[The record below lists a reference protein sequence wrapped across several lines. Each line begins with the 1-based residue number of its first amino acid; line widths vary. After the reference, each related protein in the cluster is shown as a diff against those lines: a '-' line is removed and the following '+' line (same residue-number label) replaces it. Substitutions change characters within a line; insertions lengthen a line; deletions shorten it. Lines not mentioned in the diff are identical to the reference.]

1 MIMVDTS
8 VWIDY
13 FNGNSNPYTQRLNE
27 LLVSDL
33 VVTGDIIPAEILQ
46 GFRLDSDFRQ
56 AKTVLGLLDCFT
68 LCGKENAVK
77 SAVNF
82 RYLRKKGI
90 TVRKTT
96 DMIIGTFCILSNI
109 PLLYAD
115 RDFDP
120 LVEHLGLKGI
130 L

>member
-13 FNGNSNPYTQRLNE
+13 FNGNNNPYTQRLDE
-27 LLVSDL
+27 FLVSDL
-33 VVTGDIIPAEILQ
+33 IVTGDIILAEILQ

-56 AKTVLGLLDCFT
+56 AKTVLELLDCFT

-77 SAVNF
+77 SAENF

-90 TVRKTT
+90 SVRKTT
-96 DMIIGTFCILSNI
+96 DMIIGTFCISNNI

-115 RDFDP
+115 HDFDP
-120 LVEHLGLKGI
+120 IVEHLGLKGI